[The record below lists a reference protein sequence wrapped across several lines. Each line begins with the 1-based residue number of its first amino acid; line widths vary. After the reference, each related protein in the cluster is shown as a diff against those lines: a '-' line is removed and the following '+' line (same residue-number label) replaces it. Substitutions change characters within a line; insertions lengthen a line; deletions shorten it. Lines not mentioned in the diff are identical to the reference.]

1 MAVLETTFII
11 DLLKETKRHRPG
23 PATLK
28 LQELTA
34 RGETLRVAIFTLA
47 ELFVGV
53 VKGTKP
59 EQERA
64 AIDRCLAPLEVL
76 PFERSTTEIFGIIV
90 GELEKKDESISDID
104 ASIASAAREHDE
116 LLVTRNRRHFDR
128 VAGLRIE
135 SY

>member
-11 DLLKETKRHRPG
+11 DLLKETKRRRTG

-34 RGETLRVAIFTLA
+34 RGEILRVAIFTLA

-53 VKGTKP
+53 VKGTRP

-64 AIDRCLAPLEVL
+64 AIDQCLAPFEIL
-76 PFERSTTEIFGIIV
+76 PFERSTAEIFGVIV
-90 GELEKKDESISDID
+90 GELEKKGESISDID
-104 ASIASAAREHDE
+104 ALIASVAREHDE

-128 VAGLRIE
+128 VAGLRVE
-135 SY
+135 GY